1 MGVPMS
7 KAWHLIS
14 RPQGLPTMDNFALRE
29 LPDAPLEP
37 DQLRVRN
44 RWLSVDPYMRGRMND
59 AKSYAASFQIDQ
71 PMTGGA
77 IGEVVESRM
86 EGFSP
91 GDMILHMGGWRDG
104 GVVGLDMMPN
114 KLPADA
120 LAAGLTPQT
129 FLHNM
134 GLTGGTAWIGLLR
147 VAAAKPGDTIFVSA
161 AAGAVGS
168 AVVQIAKA
176 REMTVIGSA
185 GGAKKCAWVKDLGAD
200 AVVDYKAAPVLSGLT
215 QALADLGKPGID
227 VYFDNV
233 GGEHLDAAF
242 ATANDFARFA
252 ICGMIDVYN
261 DGKAQEMKYLIRTI
275 PARIRIEGFIYTDQ
289 FFDCME
295 EFYADMGGLIAS
307 GAVTMRETVH
317 EGIESVPDAF
327 LGLFAGEN
335 MGKMLVRL

>member
-1 MGVPMS
+1 MMAR
-7 KAWHLIS
+7 AWHLTS
-14 RPQGLPTMDNFALRE
+14 RPAGLPAMDNFALRE
-29 LPDAPLEP
+29 IPDAPLQP
-37 DQLRVRN
+37 DQLRVKN
-44 RWLSVDPYMRGRMND
+44 LWLSVDPYMRGRMND

-86 EGFSP
+86 EGFAP
-91 GDMILHMGGWRDG
+91 GDVILHMGGWRDG
-104 GVVGLDMMPN
+104 GVIGLDMSPN
-114 KLPADA
+114 KLPKAALDA
-120 LAAGLTPQT
+120 GMSPQT

-185 GGAKKCAWVKDLGAD
+185 GGADKCAWVDELGAD
-200 AVVDYKAAPVLSGLT
+200 AVVDYKAGAVLPQLAA
-215 QALADLGKPGID
+215 ALEKLGKPGVD

-242 ATANDFARFA
+242 AVANDFARFA

-261 DGKAQEMKYLIRTI
+261 DGRAQEMKYLIRTI
-275 PARIRIEGFIYTDQ
+275 PARIRMEGFIYTDQ

-317 EGIESVPDAF
+317 DGVEAAPAAF
-327 LGLFAGEN
+327 LGLFAGAN
-335 MGKMLVRL
+335 MGKMLVRV

>member
-1 MGVPMS
+1 MMAR
-7 KAWHLIS
+7 AWHLTS
-14 RPQGLPTMDNFALRE
+14 RPAGLPVMDNFALRE
-29 LPDAPLEP
+29 IPDAPLQP
-37 DQLRVRN
+37 DQLRVKN
-44 RWLSVDPYMRGRMND
+44 LWLSVDPYMRGRMND

-86 EGFSP
+86 EGFAP
-91 GDMILHMGGWRDG
+91 GDLILHMGGWRDG
-104 GVVGLDMMPN
+104 GVIGLDMSPN
-114 KLPADA
+114 KLPRAALDA
-120 LAAGLTPQT
+120 GMSPQT

-147 VAAAKPGDTIFVSA
+147 VAAAKPGDTVFVSA

-185 GGAKKCAWVKDLGAD
+185 GGADKCAWVDDLGAD
-200 AVVDYKAAPVLSGLT
+200 AVIDYKAGPVLPQLAA
-215 QALADLGKPGID
+215 ALKTLGKPGID

-242 ATANDFARFA
+242 AVANDFARFA

-261 DGKAQEMKYLIRTI
+261 DGRAQEMKYIIRTI
-275 PARIRIEGFIYTDQ
+275 PARIRMEGFIYTDQ

-317 EGIESVPDAF
+317 EGVEATPKAF
-327 LGLFAGEN
+327 LGLFAGAN
-335 MGKMLVRL
+335 MGKMLVRV

>member
-1 MGVPMS
+1 MA
-7 KAWHLIS
+7 KAWHLLN
-14 RPQGLPTMDNFALRE
+14 RPQGLPTMDDFALRE
-29 LPDAPLEP
+29 LPEAPLER

-44 RWLSVDPYMRGRMND
+44 HWLSVDPYMRGRMND
-59 AKSYAASFQIDQ
+59 AKSYTASFQLDQ

-77 IGEVVESRM
+77 IGEVIESHM
-86 EGFSP
+86 DGFAP
-91 GDMILHMGGWRDG
+91 GDLILHMGGWRDG
-104 GVVGLDMMPN
+104 GVIGLDMAPF

-120 LAAGLTPQT
+120 LAAGMPPQT

-147 VAAAKPGDTIFVSA
+147 IAAAKAGDTVFVSA

-176 REMTVIGSA
+176 REMVVIGSA
-185 GGAKKCAWVKDLGAD
+185 GGAEKCAWISELGAD
-200 AVVDYKAAPVLSGLT
+200 AVIDYKAGPVLDGLAA
-215 QALADLGKPGID
+215 ALDTLGKPGID

-242 ATANDFARFA
+242 ASANDFARFA

-261 DGKAQEMKYLIRTI
+261 DGHPQKMHHLIRTI
-275 PARIRIEGFIYTDQ
+275 PARIRMEGFIYTDQ

-317 EGIESVPDAF
+317 HGLEAAPKAF
-327 LGLFAGEN
+327 LGLFAGAN
-335 MGKMLVRL
+335 IGKMLVRL

>member
-1 MGVPMS
+1 MA
-7 KAWHLIS
+7 KAWHLTR
-14 RPQGLPTMDNFALRE
+14 RPSALPTMEHFALRD
-29 LPDAPLEP
+29 LPDDPLQEN
-37 DQLRVRN
+37 QLRVRN
-44 RWLSVDPYMRGRMND
+44 LWLSVDPYMRGRMND
-59 AKSYAASFQIDQ
+59 AKSYTASFQIDQ

-86 EGFSP
+86 EGFAP
-91 GDMILHMGGWRDG
+91 GDLILHMGGWRDG
-104 GVVGLDMMPN
+104 GVIGLDMAPF

-120 LAAGLTPQT
+120 LAAGMAPQT

-147 VAAAKPGDTIFVSA
+147 VAAAKAGDTVFVSA

-176 REMTVIGSA
+176 REMTVIGAA
-185 GGAKKCAWVKDLGAD
+185 GGAEKCAWVRELGAD
-200 AVVDYKAAPVLSGLT
+200 AAVDYKAGPVLDGLAG
-215 QALADLGKPGID
+215 ALESLGKPGID

-233 GGEHLDAAF
+233 GGDHLDAAF

-261 DGKAQEMKYLIRTI
+261 DGHPQEMKYLIRAI
-275 PARIRIEGFIYTDQ
+275 PARIRMEGFIYTDQ

-295 EFYADMGGLIAS
+295 EFYADMGNLIAS
-307 GAVTMRETVH
+307 GAVTMRETVRD
-317 EGIESVPDAF
+317 GIESAPEAF
-327 LGLFAGEN
+327 LGLFAGAN
-335 MGKMLVRL
+335 IGKMLVRL

>member
-1 MGVPMS
+1 MNR
-7 KAWHLIS
+7 AWHLSS
-14 RPQGLPTMDNFALRE
+14 RPIGLPTLDNFALRA
-29 LPDAPLEP
+29 LPDGPLDA

-44 RWLSVDPYMRGRMND
+44 LWLSVDPYMRGRMND

-77 IGEVVESRM
+77 IGEVLESTM
-86 EGFSP
+86 DGFVP
-91 GDMILHMGGWRDG
+91 GDLILHMGGWRDG
-104 GVVGLDMMPN
+104 GIIGLDMMPN
-114 KLPADA
+114 KLPAEL
-120 LAAGLTPQT
+120 LAGGMSPQT

-147 VAAAKPGDTIFVSA
+147 VAAAKPGDTVFVSA

-185 GGAKKCAWVKDLGAD
+185 GGAQKCAWVSNLGAD
-200 AVVDYKAAPVLSGLT
+200 AVIDYKAGPVLPQLAA
-215 QALADLGKPGID
+215 ALEKLGKPGID

-242 ATANDFARFA
+242 AVANDFARFA

-261 DGKAQEMKYLIRTI
+261 DGKPQEMKYIIRSI
-275 PARIRIEGFIYTDQ
+275 PARIRMEGFIYTDQ
-289 FFDCME
+289 FIECME

-307 GAVTMRETVH
+307 GAVTIRETVH
-317 EGIESVPDAF
+317 DGIEAAPEAF
-327 LGLFAGEN
+327 LGLFSGAN
-335 MGKMLVRL
+335 IGKMLVRL

>member
-1 MGVPMS
+1 
-7 KAWHLIS
+7 
-14 RPQGLPTMDNFALRE
+14 MDNFALRE

-44 RWLSVDPYMRGRMND
+44 LWLSVDPYMRGRMND

-77 IGEVVESRM
+77 IGEEVDSRM
-86 EGFSP
+86 DGFAP
-91 GDMILHMGGWRDG
+91 GDMILHLGGWRDG

-114 KLPADA
+114 KLPSDA

-147 VAAAKPGDTIFVSA
+147 VASAKPGDTIFVSA

-185 GGAKKCAWVKDLGAD
+185 GGADKCAWVKDLGAD
-200 AVVDYKAAPVLSGLT
+200 AVVDYKAAPVLAGLA
-215 QALADLGKPGID
+215 QALIELGKPGID

-275 PARIRIEGFIYTDQ
+275 PARIRMEGFIYTDQ

-317 EGIESVPDAF
+317 DGIESAPDAF
-327 LGLFAGEN
+327 LGLFSGAN
-335 MGKMLVRL
+335 MGKMLVKL

>member
-1 MGVPMS
+1 MN
-7 KAWHLIS
+7 KAWYLIS
-14 RPQGLPTMDNFALRE
+14 RPQGLPTIDNFALRP

-44 RWLSVDPYMRGRMND
+44 LWLSVDPYMRGRMND
-59 AKSYAASFQIDQ
+59 AKSYAASFLIDQ

-77 IGEVVESRM
+77 IGEVIESRM
-86 EGFSP
+86 DGFAA
-91 GDMILHMGGWRDG
+91 GDLILHMGGWRDG
-104 GVVGLDMMPN
+104 GVIGLDMMPN
-114 KLPADA
+114 KLPEHA
-120 LAAGLTPQT
+120 LDAGLTPQT

-147 VAAAKPGDTIFVSA
+147 VAAAKPGDTVFVSA

-185 GGAKKCAWVKDLGAD
+185 GGPEKCAWVRQSGAD
-200 AVVDYKAAPVLSGLT
+200 AVIDYKAGPVLSQLAE
-215 QALADLGKPGID
+215 ALDTLGKPGID

-275 PARIRIEGFIYTDQ
+275 PARIRMEGFIYTDQ
-289 FFDCME
+289 FIECMD
-295 EFYADMGGLIAS
+295 EFYADMGALIAS
-307 GAVTMRETVH
+307 RAVTMRETVY
-317 EGIESVPDAF
+317 EGIEAAPDAF
-327 LGLFAGEN
+327 LGLFAGAN
-335 MGKMLVRL
+335 MGKMLVRI

>member
-1 MGVPMS
+1 
-7 KAWHLIS
+7 
-14 RPQGLPTMDNFALRE
+14 MDNFALLE
-29 LPDAPLEP
+29 LSDALLES

-104 GVVGLDMMPN
+104 GVIGLDMMPN

-185 GGAKKCAWVKDLGAD
+185 GGAEKCAWVTDLGAD
-200 AVVDYKAAPVLSGLT
+200 AIVDYKAAPVLTGLT

-261 DGKAQEMKYLIRTI
+261 DGKAQEMKYIIRTI
-275 PARIRIEGFIYTDQ
+275 PARIRMEGFIYTDQ

-317 EGIESVPDAF
+317 DGIESVPNAF
-327 LGLFAGEN
+327 LGLFAGAN

>member
-1 MGVPMS
+1 MN

-14 RPQGLPTMDNFALRE
+14 RPQGLPTIDNFALRP

-44 RWLSVDPYMRGRMND
+44 LWLSVDPYMRGRMND

-77 IGEVVESRM
+77 IGEVLESRM
-86 EGFSP
+86 DGFAA
-91 GDMILHMGGWRDG
+91 GDLVLHMGGWRDG
-104 GVVGLDMMPN
+104 GVIGLDMMPN
-114 KLPADA
+114 KLPEHA
-120 LAAGLTPQT
+120 LDAGLTPQT

-147 VAAAKPGDTIFVSA
+147 VAAAKPGDTVFVSA

-185 GGAKKCAWVKDLGAD
+185 GGPEKCAWVRQLGAD
-200 AVVDYKAAPVLSGLT
+200 AVIDYKAGPVLSQLAE
-215 QALADLGKPGID
+215 ALDTLGKPGID

-275 PARIRIEGFIYTDQ
+275 PARIRMEGFIYTDQ
-289 FFDCME
+289 FIDCME
-295 EFYADMGGLIAS
+295 EFYADMGALIAS
-307 GAVTMRETVH
+307 RAVTMRETVY
-317 EGIESVPDAF
+317 EGLEAAPDAF
-327 LGLFAGEN
+327 LGLFAGAN
-335 MGKMLVRL
+335 MGKMLVRI

>member
-1 MGVPMS
+1 
-7 KAWHLIS
+7 
-14 RPQGLPTMDNFALRE
+14 
-29 LPDAPLEP
+29 
-37 DQLRVRN
+37 
-44 RWLSVDPYMRGRMND
+44 
-59 AKSYAASFQIDQ
+59 
-71 PMTGGA
+71 
-77 IGEVVESRM
+77 
-86 EGFSP
+86 
-91 GDMILHMGGWRDG
+91 
-104 GVVGLDMMPN
+104 MMPN

-185 GGAKKCAWVKDLGAD
+185 GGAEKCAWVTDLGAD
-200 AVVDYKAAPVLSGLT
+200 AVVDYKAAPVLTGLT

-261 DGKAQEMKYLIRTI
+261 DGKSQEMKYIIRTI
-275 PARIRIEGFIYTDQ
+275 PARIRMEGFIYTDQ

-317 EGIESVPDAF
+317 DGIESVPNAF
-327 LGLFAGEN
+327 LGLFAGAN

>member
-1 MGVPMS
+1 MA
-7 KAWHLIS
+7 KAWHLTS
-14 RPQGLPTMDNFALRE
+14 RPQGLPTADNFALRE
-29 LPDAPLEP
+29 LPDGPLEA

-44 RWLSVDPYMRGRMND
+44 HWLSVDPYMRGRMND
-59 AKSYAASFQIDQ
+59 AKSYAASFQLDH

-77 IGEVVESRM
+77 IGEVLESTM
-86 EGFSP
+86 EGFAP
-91 GDMILHMGGWRDG
+91 GDMILHMGGWREG
-104 GVVGLDMMPN
+104 GIIGLDMMPN
-114 KLPADA
+114 KLPAEL
-120 LAAGLTPQT
+120 LAGGMSPQT

-147 VAAAKPGDTIFVSA
+147 VAAAKPGDTVFVSA

-185 GGAKKCAWVKDLGAD
+185 GGAEKCAWVSDLGAD
-200 AVVDYKAAPVLSGLT
+200 AVIDYKAGPVLPQLA
-215 QALADLGKPGID
+215 QALEGLGKSGVD

-242 ATANDFARFA
+242 AVANDFARFA

-261 DGKAQEMKYLIRTI
+261 DGKPQEMKYIIRSI
-275 PARIRIEGFIYTDQ
+275 PARIRMEGFIYTDQ
-289 FFDCME
+289 FIECME

-307 GAVTMRETVH
+307 GAVTIRETVH
-317 EGIESVPDAF
+317 DGIEATPEAF
-327 LGLFAGEN
+327 LGLFSGAN
-335 MGKMLVRL
+335 IGKMLVRL

>member
-1 MGVPMS
+1 MS

-37 DQLRVRN
+37 DQLHVRN

-176 REMTVIGSA
+176 REMTIIGSA
-185 GGAKKCAWVKDLGAD
+185 GGAEKCAWIKDLGAD
-200 AVVDYKAAPVLSGLT
+200 AVVDYKAAPVLTGLT

-261 DGKAQEMKYLIRTI
+261 DGKAQEMKFLIRTI
-275 PARIRIEGFIYTDQ
+275 PARIRMEGFIYTDQ

>member
-1 MGVPMS
+1 MA
-7 KAWHLIS
+7 KAWHLTS
-14 RPQGLPTMDNFALRE
+14 RPAGLPTMDNFALRD
-29 LPDAPLEP
+29 LPDAPLQA
-37 DQLRVRN
+37 DQLRVKN
-44 RWLSVDPYMRGRMND
+44 LWLSVDPYMRGRMND
-59 AKSYAASFQIDQ
+59 AKSYSASFQIDQ

-86 EGFSP
+86 DGFAV
-91 GDMILHMGGWRDG
+91 GDLILHMGGWRDG
-104 GVVGLDMMPN
+104 GVIGLDMSPN
-114 KLPADA
+114 KLPAAMLDA
-120 LAAGLTPQT
+120 GMTPQT

-147 VAAAKPGDTIFVSA
+147 VAAAKPGDTVFVSA

-185 GGAKKCAWVKDLGAD
+185 GGADKCAWVSDLGAD
-200 AVVDYKAAPVLSGLT
+200 AVIDYKAAPVLPQLGK
-215 QALADLGKPGID
+215 ALETLGKPGID

-261 DGKAQEMKYLIRTI
+261 DGKAQEMKYIIRTI
-275 PARIRIEGFIYTDQ
+275 PARIRMEGFIYTDQ

-295 EFYADMGGLIAS
+295 EFYADMGGLISS
-307 GAVTMRETVH
+307 GAVTMRETVR
-317 EGIESVPDAF
+317 EGLEATPEAF
-327 LGLFAGEN
+327 LGLFAGAN
-335 MGKMLVRL
+335 MGKMLVRV

>member
-1 MGVPMS
+1 MMAR
-7 KAWHLIS
+7 AWHLTS
-14 RPQGLPTMDNFALRE
+14 RPTGLPTMDNFALRD
-29 LPDAPLEP
+29 LPDAPLQA
-37 DQLRVRN
+37 DQLRVKN
-44 RWLSVDPYMRGRMND
+44 LWLSVDPYMRGRMND
-59 AKSYAASFQIDQ
+59 AKSYSASFQIDQ

-77 IGEVVESRM
+77 IGEVIESNM
-86 EGFSP
+86 GGFAP
-91 GDMILHMGGWRDG
+91 GDLILHMGGWRDG
-104 GVVGLDMMPN
+104 GVIGLDMSPN
-114 KLPADA
+114 KLPAAA
-120 LAAGLTPQT
+120 LAAGMTPQT

-147 VAAAKPGDTIFVSA
+147 IAAAKPGDTVFVSA

-185 GGAKKCAWVKDLGAD
+185 GGADKCAWALDLGAD
-200 AVVDYKAAPVLSGLT
+200 AVIDYKAGPVLPQLAA
-215 QALADLGKPGID
+215 ALETLGKPGID

-242 ATANDFARFA
+242 ATASDFARFA

-261 DGKAQEMKYLIRTI
+261 DGKVQEMKYLIRTI
-275 PARIRIEGFIYTDQ
+275 PARIRMEGFIYTDQ
-289 FFDCME
+289 FFDCVE

-317 EGIESVPDAF
+317 EGLEATPEAF
-327 LGLFAGEN
+327 LGLFAGAN
-335 MGKMLVRL
+335 MGKMLVRV

>member
-1 MGVPMS
+1 MA
-7 KAWHLIS
+7 KAWHLTS
-14 RPQGLPTMDNFALRE
+14 RPAGLPTEENFALRD
-29 LPDAPLEP
+29 LPDAPLQP
-37 DQLRVRN
+37 DQLRVKN
-44 RWLSVDPYMRGRMND
+44 LWLSVDPYMRGRMND

-86 EGFSP
+86 EGFAP
-91 GDMILHMGGWRDG
+91 GDLILHMGGWRDG
-104 GVVGLDMMPN
+104 GVIGLDMSPN
-114 KLPADA
+114 KLPRAALDA
-120 LAAGLTPQT
+120 GMSPQT

-176 REMTVIGSA
+176 REMVVIGSA
-185 GGAKKCAWVKDLGAD
+185 GGADKCAWVDELGAD
-200 AVVDYKAAPVLSGLT
+200 AVIDYKAGPVLPQLAA
-215 QALADLGKPGID
+215 ALEKIGKPGID

-242 ATANDFARFA
+242 AVANDFARFA

-261 DGKAQEMKYLIRTI
+261 DGKAQEMKYIIRTI
-275 PARIRIEGFIYTDQ
+275 PARIRMEGFIYTDQ

-317 EGIESVPDAF
+317 EGLEATPHAF
-327 LGLFAGEN
+327 LGLFAGAN
-335 MGKMLVRL
+335 MGKMLVKV

>member
-1 MGVPMS
+1 MAR
-7 KAWHLIS
+7 AWHLTS
-14 RPQGLPTMDNFALRE
+14 RPQGLPTHDNFALRD
-29 LPDAPLEP
+29 LPDAPLEK

-44 RWLSVDPYMRGRMND
+44 LWLSVDPYMRGRMND

-77 IGEVVESRM
+77 IGEVIESRM
-86 EGFSP
+86 EGFAP
-91 GDMILHMGGWRDG
+91 GDLILHMAGWRDG
-104 GVVGLDMMPN
+104 GVIGLDMMPN
-114 KLPADA
+114 KLPAEA
-120 LAAGLTPQT
+120 LAAGMTPQT

-147 VAAAKPGDTIFVSA
+147 IAGAKPGDTVFVSA

-185 GGAKKCAWVKDLGAD
+185 GGAEKCEWVLDLGAD
-200 AVVDYKAAPVLSGLT
+200 AAVDYKAGPVLPQLAA
-215 QALADLGKPGID
+215 ALERLGKPGID

-261 DGKAQEMKYLIRTI
+261 DGKAQEMKYLIRAI
-275 PARIRIEGFIYTDQ
+275 PARIRMEGFIYTDQ
-289 FFDCME
+289 FIECME

-317 EGIESVPDAF
+317 EGLEATPDAF
-327 LGLFAGEN
+327 LGLFAGAN
-335 MGKMLVRL
+335 MGKMLVRV

>member
-1 MGVPMS
+1 MT
-7 KAWHLIS
+7 KAWHLTS
-14 RPQGLPTMDNFALRE
+14 RPHGLPTMDNFALRDV
-29 LPDAPLEP
+29 PDAPLEA

-44 RWLSVDPYMRGRMND
+44 LWLSVDPYMRGRMND
-59 AKSYAASFQIDQ
+59 AKSYAASFQVDQ

-147 VAAAKPGDTIFVSA
+147 VAAAKPGETIFVSA

-185 GGAKKCAWVKDLGAD
+185 GGAKKCAWVKELGAD

-307 GAVTMRETVH
+307 GAVSMRETVH
-317 EGIESVPDAF
+317 DGIKSAPDAF
-327 LGLFAGEN
+327 LGLFSGAN

>member
-1 MGVPMS
+1 MA

-14 RPQGLPTMDNFALRE
+14 RPTGLPTLDNFALRE
-29 LPDAPLEP
+29 LPDAPLEN

-44 RWLSVDPYMRGRMND
+44 LWLSVDPYMRGRMND
-59 AKSYAASFQIDQ
+59 AKSYAAGFQLDQ

-77 IGEVVESRM
+77 IGEIVESRM
-86 EGFSP
+86 DGFAP
-91 GDMILHMGGWRDG
+91 GDLILHMGGWRDG
-104 GVVGLDMMPN
+104 GIIGLDMMPN
-114 KLPADA
+114 KLPAEL

-147 VAAAKPGDTIFVSA
+147 IAAAKPGDTVFVSA

-185 GGAKKCAWVKDLGAD
+185 GGAEKCAWVDDLGAD
-200 AVVDYKAAPVLSGLT
+200 AVIDYKAGPVLPQLAA
-215 QALADLGKPGID
+215 ALERLGKPGID

-261 DGKAQEMKYLIRTI
+261 DGKPQEMKYLIRTI
-275 PARIRIEGFIYTDQ
+275 PARIRMEGFIYTDQ
-289 FFDCME
+289 FFDCVE
-295 EFYADMGGLIAS
+295 EFYADMGGLISS
-307 GAVTMRETVH
+307 GAVTIRETVS
-317 EGIESVPDAF
+317 EGVESAPDAF
-327 LGLFAGEN
+327 LGLFSGAN
-335 MGKMLVRL
+335 IGKMLVRV

>member
-1 MGVPMS
+1 MA
-7 KAWHLIS
+7 KAWHLAS
-14 RPQGLPTMDNFALRE
+14 RPQGLPTIDNFALRD
-29 LPDAPLEP
+29 LPDTPLER

-59 AKSYAASFQIDQ
+59 AKSYTASFQIDR

-86 EGFSP
+86 EGFAP
-91 GDMILHMGGWRDG
+91 GDLILHMGGWRDG
-104 GVVGLDMMPN
+104 GIIGLDMSPF
-114 KLPADA
+114 KLPDEA
-120 LAAGLTPQT
+120 LSGGMPPQT

-147 VAAAKPGDTIFVSA
+147 IAAAKPGDTVFVSA

-176 REMTVIGSA
+176 REMAVIGSA
-185 GGAKKCAWVKDLGAD
+185 GGAEKCAWVKSLGAD
-200 AVVDYKAAPVLSGLT
+200 AVVDYKAKPVLAGLSE
-215 QALADLGKPGID
+215 ALKSLGKPGID

-252 ICGMIDVYN
+252 ICGMIDLYN
-261 DGKAQEMKYLIRTI
+261 DGRPQEMKYLIRTI
-275 PARIRIEGFIYTDQ
+275 PARIRMEGFIYTDQ
-289 FFDCME
+289 FFECME

-317 EGIESVPDAF
+317 DGLEATPDAF
-327 LGLFAGEN
+327 LGLFSGQN
-335 MGKMLVRL
+335 IGKMLVRV

>member
-1 MGVPMS
+1 MA
-7 KAWHLIS
+7 KAWHLTS
-14 RPQGLPTMDNFALRE
+14 RPAGLPTMDNFALRD
-29 LPDAPLEP
+29 LPDAPLQP

-44 RWLSVDPYMRGRMND
+44 LWLSVDPYMRGRMND
-59 AKSYAASFQIDQ
+59 AKSYAANFQIDQ

-77 IGEVVESRM
+77 IGEVIESRM
-86 EGFSP
+86 DGFAV
-91 GDMILHMGGWRDG
+91 GDLILHMGGWRDG
-104 GVVGLDMMPN
+104 GVIGLDMSPN
-114 KLPADA
+114 KLSAEL
-120 LAAGLTPQT
+120 LASGLTPQT

-147 VAAAKPGDTIFVSA
+147 VAAAKPGDTVFVSA

-185 GGAKKCAWVKDLGAD
+185 GGADKCAWVDDLGAD
-200 AVVDYKAAPVLSGLT
+200 AAIDYKAGPVLPQLAK
-215 QALADLGKPGID
+215 ALETLGKPGID

-261 DGKAQEMKYLIRTI
+261 DVQPQEMKYLIRTI
-275 PARIRIEGFIYTDQ
+275 PARIRMEGFIYTDQ
-289 FFDCME
+289 IFGCME

-307 GAVTMRETVH
+307 GAVSMRETVH
-317 EGIESVPDAF
+317 QGIEAAPDAF
-327 LGLFAGEN
+327 LGLFSGSN
-335 MGKMLVRL
+335 TGKMLVKI